1 MRDRREFLQIA
12 LRAAALSGATE
23 LVPILMKA
31 TEAGHAM
38 VAEIAPPAPPF
49 VDRPPRFFNAKEFS
63 ALQVYTEIL
72 IPTDETPG
80 AREAHCAHF
89 IDFLLASADEVPS
102 LQKAWRDAMMTL
114 QEIGFLDA
122 ARPRQEAL
130 VAEMSSPERDAA
142 AHHQAF
148 PIYLL
153 IKRENTFAFYTSR
166 PGLIENLDYRG
177 DSYNQS
183 FPPCTHPEHQ
193 RV

>member
-23 LVPILMKA
+23 LVPVLLRA
-31 TEAGHAM
+31 SEAGHSM
-38 VAEIAPPAPPF
+38 VTEIAPPAPPF
-49 VDRPPRFFNAKEFS
+49 VDSPPRFFNAAEFS
-63 ALQVYTEIL
+63 ALQAFTEIL

-89 IDFLLASADEVPS
+89 IDFLLSSADEVPS
-102 LQKAWRDAMMTL
+102 LQKTWRDAMKTL
-114 QEIGFLDA
+114 QELGFIEAD
-122 ARPRQEAL
+122 RQHQEAII
-130 VAEMSSPERDAA
+130 AEMSAPERNASA
-142 AHHQAF
+142 NHAGYAV
-148 PIYLL
+148 YVL
-153 IKRENTFAFYTSR
+153 IKRENTFAYYTSR

-193 RV
+193 RI